1 MMEKL
6 KYSTKLRKIFL
17 GSIIGLSLAPA
28 LNSDRR
34 DTALPV
40 PNDTI
45 VKAFA
50 EGRCRNLSDYIDNF
64 STYKTDTIYINPQI
78 KNKSYIRGRYRLG
91 EGIILNHFKQEV
103 PSSTSDGSKS
113 ADFSFLE
120 RFNQTFKTNL
130 AHEEVHKN
138 ARELFHSKSF
148 FSLSTHKKNNLE
160 IFNLSLRDV
169 AVLSQYDEIF
179 ANLGSRI
186 YEREQYLKTGN
197 ISSFTNPDAYT
208 DAIVRGQISPRD
220 TSPESREKEYSLMIN
235 AVFDRWTAKNKGLYS
250 KKCLQNLNH
259 SISLAESDGTLFPA
273 ASNQAEID
281 KRLKTLYSL
290 PIDGKL
296 VDFSKYIKG
305 REVTPHKDVQK
316 VIDDYSSTHKL
327 YQEPSRPLNM
337 TLMARLHGKGR

>member
-1 MMEKL
+1 MEKL
-6 KYSTKLRKIFL
+6 KYSTKLRKLFL

-34 DTALPV
+34 DTSLPI

-50 EGRCRNLSDYIDNF
+50 EGRCRNFSDYLDNF
-64 STYKTDTIYINPQI
+64 SAYKTDTIYVNSQSKRGIYQC
-78 KNKSYIRGRYRLG
+78 GRYMLG
-91 EGIILNHFKQEV
+91 KGITLNHFEQDTSQTA
-103 PSSTSDGSKS
+103 PAPDSTSV
-113 ADFSFLE
+113 DFSVFE
-120 RFNQTFKTNL
+120 SFNKAFRSNL

-160 IFNLSLRDV
+160 IFDLSLRDV

-186 YEREQYLKTGN
+186 YEREQYLKAGN
-197 ISSFTNPDAYT
+197 VSVFTHPDAYT

-235 AVFDRWTAKNKGLYS
+235 AIFDRWTAKRKNYYG
-250 KKCLQNLNH
+250 KKSLQDIKH
-259 SISLAESDGTLFPA
+259 CISLAESDGTLFPA
-273 ASNQAEID
+273 VSNQAELD
-281 KRLKTLYSL
+281 KRLKTFYSL

-296 VDFSKYIKG
+296 VDFSQYIKG
-305 REVTPHKDVQK
+305 REVTPQKDVQK
-316 VIDDYSSTHKL
+316 AIDDYSATHKL
-327 YQEPSRPLNM
+327 YQEASKTINP
-337 TLMARLHGKGR
+337 TLMARLHGKER